1 MTLDRVFSIEKC
13 RKKLPQFTTMNV
25 IDGQASLTS
34 YSSLIFYSLTID
46 NILNIIVLLILAGVT
61 IATLTGEN
69 GILTKATEASKKT
82 GQASAEEQVQLE
94 VTASIGTDGNINIE
108 DLNDNLGNIEG
119 LTHEGETIENN
130 PIDSLPATVV
140 VDGNNV
146 IIREDGSVVV
156 SEWTQT
162 GYEITNGEIT
172 VKVGDDVLNYD
183 EGTGSTQIETT
194 ESGHTEQQTLTTEN
208 LGWRILG
215 IGENGGLELISD
227 NPTTATL
234 TLSGE
239 TGYLNAEEVLNTA
252 CNELYGKGQYAESA
266 RSLNVED
273 VNKLANYDPETY
285 SVYGDLYKYRF
296 STEAGYMQYSKST
309 DNGQTWS
316 DWSKITGSSYQTFRM
331 PGSTEIIS
339 AGNPKESQEI
349 ECTYYYY
356 SISSQMAD
364 NTDIANMITKGTGDR
379 NATQWLASRA
389 VSCDSNCANFDV
401 RTVHNGYV
409 DDNYLSDSDGNSN
422 SRSWAVRPVVSLESN
437 IQLEGNSENGW
448 TIKNK

>member
-1 MTLDRVFSIEKC
+1 M
-13 RKKLPQFTTMNV
+13 V
-25 IDGQASLTS
+25 IT
-34 YSSLIFYSLTID
+34 
-46 NILNIIVLLILAGVT
+46 IIVLLILAGVT

-94 VTASIGTDGNINIE
+94 VTASIGTDGKINTG
-108 DLNDNLGNIEG
+108 DLNDNLENIEG

-130 PIDSLPATVV
+130 PINSLPATVV

-172 VKVGDDVLNYD
+172 VKVGDYVLNYE

-194 ESGHTEQQTLTTEN
+194 ESGYADPQTITTED

-227 NPTTATL
+227 NPTTATV

-239 TGYLNAEEVLNTA
+239 TGYLNVEEVLNTA

-273 VNKLANYDPETY
+273 INKLANYDPETE
-285 SVYGDLYKYRF
+285 STTYGDLYKYRF
-296 STEAGYMQYSKST
+296 STDEGCMQYSKST

-316 DWSKITGSSYQTFRM
+316 DWADITGTSYQTFRM
-331 PGSTEIIS
+331 PGSTETIS
-339 AGNPKESQEI
+339 KENPKESEEI
-349 ECTYYYY
+349 EHTFY
-356 SISSQMAD
+356 SYTISSEI
-364 NTDIANMITKGTGDR
+364 TDTNIANMITKGTGDS
-379 NATQWLASRA
+379 NVTQWLASRTVACSSNSA
-389 VSCDSNCANFDV
+389 VFDV
-401 RTVHNGYV
+401 RYV
-409 DDNYLSDSDGNSN
+409 NYGGVYNYALYYSYGSSGSP
-422 SRSWAVRPVVSLESN
+422 SWAVRPVVTLESN
-437 IQLEGNSENGW
+437 IQLEGNSEDGW
-448 TIKNK
+448 TIK

>member
-1 MTLDRVFSIEKC
+1 MKKQKEKTELKQKNQKGITLIA
-13 RKKLPQFTTMNV
+13 LV
-25 IDGQASLTS
+25 IT
-34 YSSLIFYSLTID
+34 
-46 NILNIIVLLILAGVT
+46 IIVLLILAGVT
-61 IATLTGEN
+61 IATLTEEN

-94 VTASIGTDGNINIE
+94 VTASIGTDGKINTG

-215 IGENGGLELISD
+215 IGENGGLEVISD
-227 NPTTATL
+227 NPTTATV

-239 TGYLNAEEVLNTA
+239 TGYLNAEEVLKTA
-252 CNELYGKGQYAESA
+252 CNELYGKGQYAERA

-273 VNKLANYDPETY
+273 INKLVNYDPETE
-285 SVYGDLYKYRF
+285 STTYGDLYKYRF
-296 STEAGYMQYSKST
+296 STDEGCMQYSKST

-316 DWSKITGSSYQTFRM
+316 NWTNITNSSYQTFRM
-331 PGSTEIIS
+331 PGSTETIS
-339 AGNPKESQEI
+339 VDNPKESKEI
-349 ECTYYYY
+349 ENTVY
-356 SISSQMAD
+356 SYTVI
-364 NTDIANMITKGTGDR
+364 TDTNIANMITNGTGDS
-379 NATQWLASRA
+379 NVTQWLASRTVGCGSLYA
-389 VSCDSNCANFDV
+389 GFRVRNVDRGRVNF
-401 RTVHNGYV
+401 
-409 DDNYLSDSDGNSN
+409 SDLYNSRGISN
-422 SRSWAVRPVVSLESN
+422 SPSWAVRPVVTLESN
-437 IQLEGNSENGW
+437 IQLEGNSEDGW
-448 TIKNK
+448 TIK

>member
-1 MTLDRVFSIEKC
+1 MKRKIIERIKEKKGITLIA
-13 RKKLPQFTTMNV
+13 LV
-25 IDGQASLTS
+25 IT
-34 YSSLIFYSLTID
+34 
-46 NILNIIVLLILAGVT
+46 IIVLLILAGVT

-172 VKVGDDVLNYD
+172 VKVGNYVLNYD

-194 ESGHTEQQTLTTEN
+194 ESGHTEQQTLATED
-208 LGWRILG
+208 LDWRILG

-227 NPTTATL
+227 NPTTSTKI

-252 CNELYGKGQYAESA
+252 CNELYGKGQYAERA

-273 VNKLANYDPETY
+273 INKLANYDPETY
-285 SVYGDLYKYRF
+285 SGYGDLYKYRF
-296 STEAGYMQYSKST
+296 STEAGYMQYSTST

-316 DWSKITGSSYQTFRM
+316 EWANITSLSYQTFRM
-331 PGSTEIIS
+331 PGSTETIS
-339 AGNPKESQEI
+339 ANNPKESEQI
-349 ECTYYYY
+349 EYTYYRY

-364 NTDIANMITKGTGDR
+364 NTDIANMITNGTGDS
-379 NATQWLASRA
+379 NVTQWLASRA
-389 VSCDSNCANFDV
+389 VRCYSDYAGFLVRFVDYGFVSNHFLYGSNGDS
-401 RTVHNGYV
+401 R
-409 DDNYLSDSDGNSN
+409 
-422 SRSWAVRPVVSLESN
+422 RPSWAVRPVVTLESN
-437 IQLEGNSENGW
+437 IQLEGNSEDGW
-448 TIKNK
+448 TIK

>member
-1 MTLDRVFSIEKC
+1 MTKIKNKS
-13 RKKLPQFTTMNV
+13 KKNNGITLIALV
-25 IDGQASLTS
+25 IT
-34 YSSLIFYSLTID
+34 
-46 NILNIIVLLILAGVT
+46 IIVLLILAGVT

-94 VTASIGTDGNINIE
+94 VTASIGTDGKINTG

-172 VKVGDDVLNYD
+172 VKVGDYVLNYD

-194 ESGHTEQQTLTTEN
+194 ESGHTEQQTLATED

-215 IGENGGLELISD
+215 IGENGGLEVISD

-252 CNELYGKGQYAESA
+252 CSKLYGKGQYAESA

-285 SVYGDLYKYRF
+285 SGYGDLYKYRF
-296 STEAGYMQYSKST
+296 STEARYMQYSRLT
-309 DNGQTWS
+309 RNEQTWS
-316 DWSKITGSSYQTFRM
+316 NWTNITNSSYQTFRM

-349 ECTYYYY
+349 ENTYYYY
-356 SISSQMAD
+356 TVSSQISD
-364 NTDIANMITKGTGDR
+364 TNIANMITKGTGDS
-379 NATQWLASRA
+379 NITQWLASRSVNCSSDYA
-389 VSCDSNCANFDV
+389 YFSVRIVSYGSV
-401 RTVHNGYV
+401 GS
-409 DDNYLSDSDGNSN
+409 NYLYYSGGDSISP
-422 SRSWAVRPVVSLESN
+422 SWAVRPVVTLESN
-437 IQLEGNSENGW
+437 IQLEGNSEDGW
-448 TIKNK
+448 TIK

>member
-1 MTLDRVFSIEKC
+1 MKKQKEKTELKQKNQKGITLIA
-13 RKKLPQFTTMNV
+13 LV
-25 IDGQASLTS
+25 IT
-34 YSSLIFYSLTID
+34 
-46 NILNIIVLLILAGVT
+46 IIVLLILAGVT

-94 VTASIGTDGNINIE
+94 VTASIGTDGKINTG

-172 VKVGDDVLNYD
+172 VKVGDYVLNYD

-194 ESGHTEQQTLTTEN
+194 ESGHTEQQTLATED

-215 IGENGGLELISD
+215 IGENGGLEVISD

-252 CNELYGKGQYAESA
+252 CSKLYGKGRYAERA

-273 VNKLANYDPETY
+273 VNKLANYAPETEA
-285 SVYGDLYKYRF
+285 SGYGDLWKYRY
-296 STEAGYMQYSKST
+296 STEEGYMQYSRLT
-309 DNGQTWS
+309 RNEQTWS
-316 DWSKITGSSYQTFRM
+316 NWTNITNSSYQTFRM
-331 PGSTEIIS
+331 PGSTETIS
-339 AGNPKESQEI
+339 AENPKESEEI
-349 ECTYYYY
+349 ENTYYYY
-356 SISSQMAD
+356 TVSSQISD
-364 NTDIANMITKGTGDR
+364 TNIANMITKGTGDS
-379 NATQWLASRA
+379 NITQWLASRA
-389 VSCDSNCANFDV
+389 VSCGINYASFY
-401 RTVHNGYV
+401 VHFVYDGSV
-409 DDNYLSDSDGNSN
+409 DIGLLYTSIGN
-422 SRSWAVRPVVSLESN
+422 SRSPGWAVRPVVTLESN
-437 IQLEGNSENGW
+437 IQLEGNSEDGW
-448 TIKNK
+448 TIK

>member
-1 MTLDRVFSIEKC
+1 MKKQKEKTELKQKNQKGITLIA
-13 RKKLPQFTTMNV
+13 LV
-25 IDGQASLTS
+25 IT
-34 YSSLIFYSLTID
+34 
-46 NILNIIVLLILAGVT
+46 IIVLLILAGVT

-94 VTASIGTDGNINIE
+94 VTASIGTDGKINTG

-194 ESGHTEQQTLTTEN
+194 ESGHTEQQTLATED

-215 IGENGGLELISD
+215 IGENGGLEVISD
-227 NPTTATL
+227 NPTTATV

-239 TGYLNAEEVLNTA
+239 TGYLNAEEVLKTA
-252 CNELYGKGQYAESA
+252 CNELYGKGQYAERA

-273 VNKLANYDPETY
+273 INKLVNYDPETY
-285 SVYGDLYKYRF
+285 SGYGNLYKYRF
-296 STEAGYMQYSKST
+296 STEARYMQYSRLT
-309 DNGQTWS
+309 RNEQTWS
-316 DWSKITGSSYQTFRM
+316 NWTNITNSSYQTFRM
-331 PGSTEIIS
+331 PGSTETIS
-339 AGNPKESQEI
+339 VDNPKESKEI
-349 ECTYYYY
+349 ENTVY
-356 SISSQMAD
+356 SYTII
-364 NTDIANMITKGTGDR
+364 TDTNIANMITNGTGDS
-379 NATQWLASRA
+379 NVTQWLASRTVGCGSLYASFRVRNVDRGA
-389 VSCDSNCANFDV
+389 V
-401 RTVHNGYV
+401 RY
-409 DDNYLSDSDGNSN
+409 SDLYNSRGISN
-422 SRSWAVRPVVSLESN
+422 SPSWAVRPVVTLESN
-437 IQLEGNSENGW
+437 IQLEGNSEDGW
-448 TIKNK
+448 TIK

>member
-1 MTLDRVFSIEKC
+1 MKALRLYTHTHTHTNSLRKEKGITLIA
-13 RKKLPQFTTMNV
+13 LV
-25 IDGQASLTS
+25 IT
-34 YSSLIFYSLTID
+34 
-46 NILNIIVLLILAGVT
+46 IIVLLILTGVT
-61 IATLTGEN
+61 ITTLTGEN

-82 GQASAEEQVQLE
+82 GQASAEEQVQLA

-119 LTHEGETIENN
+119 LTHEGDTIENN

-172 VKVGDDVLNYD
+172 VKVGDYVLNYD
-183 EGTGSTQIETT
+183 EGTESTQIETT

-208 LGWRILG
+208 LGWKILG

-227 NPTTATL
+227 NPTTATV

-252 CNELYGKGQYAESA
+252 CNELYGKGEYAERA

-273 VNKLANYDPETY
+273 VNKLADYDPKTY
-285 SVYGDLYKYRF
+285 SGYGDLYKYRF
-296 STEAGYMQYSKST
+296 STEVGYMQYSKST
-309 DNGQTWS
+309 NKGQTWN
-316 DWSKITGSSYQTFRM
+316 DWLSITNTAYQTFRI
-331 PGSTEIIS
+331 PGSTDIIS
-339 AGNPKESQEI
+339 AENPIESEEI
-349 ECTYYYY
+349 ESTYYFY
-356 SISSQMAD
+356 SIPSQIAD
-364 NTDIANMITKGTGDR
+364 TDIANMITNGTGDS
-379 NATQWLASRA
+379 NITQWLAS
-389 VSCDSNCANFDV
+389 SSILCNTNIANFYVQSVNTGDV
-401 RTVHNGYV
+401 YSQNLY
-409 DDNYLSDSDGNSN
+409 NS
-422 SRSWAVRPVVSLESN
+422 SGTSHSYSKVVRPVVSLKSN
-437 IQLEGNSENGW
+437 IQLEGNSEDGW
-448 TIKNK
+448 TIK

>member
-1 MTLDRVFSIEKC
+1 MKTKELKRDKGITLIA
-13 RKKLPQFTTMNV
+13 LV
-25 IDGQASLTS
+25 IT
-34 YSSLIFYSLTID
+34 
-46 NILNIIVLLILAGVT
+46 IIVLLILAGVT

-82 GQASAEEQVQLE
+82 EQTSAEEQVQLE

-130 PIDSLPATVV
+130 PIDSLPSTVV

-172 VKVGDDVLNYD
+172 VKVGDYVLNYD
-183 EGTGSTQIETT
+183 EETGSTQIETT
-194 ESGHTEQQTLTTEN
+194 ESGHTEQQTLATED

-215 IGENGGLELISD
+215 IGENGGLEVISD
-227 NPTTATL
+227 NPTTATV

-252 CNELYGKGQYAESA
+252 CSKLYGKGQYAESA

-285 SVYGDLYKYRF
+285 SGYGDLYKYRF

-316 DWSKITGSSYQTFRM
+316 DWSNITGSSYQTFRM
-331 PGSTEIIS
+331 PGSTETIS
-339 AGNPKESQEI
+339 VDNPKESKEI
-349 ECTYYYY
+349 ENTVY
-356 SISSQMAD
+356 SYTISSEI
-364 NTDIANMITKGTGDR
+364 TDTNIANMITNGTGDS
-379 NATQWLASRA
+379 NITQWLASRA
-389 VSCDSNCANFDV
+389 VFCCSDYATFSVRLVNNGGVYGSNLSASGGN
-401 RTVHNGYV
+401 
-409 DDNYLSDSDGNSN
+409 SDSP
-422 SRSWAVRPVVSLESN
+422 SWAVRPVVTLESN

-448 TIKNK
+448 TIK

>member
-1 MTLDRVFSIEKC
+1 MEKPKEKTELKQKNQKEKGITLIA
-13 RKKLPQFTTMNV
+13 LV
-25 IDGQASLTS
+25 IT
-34 YSSLIFYSLTID
+34 
-46 NILNIIVLLILAGVT
+46 IIVLLILAGVT

-130 PIDSLPATVV
+130 PIDSLPSTVV

-172 VKVGDDVLNYD
+172 VKVGDYVLNYD

-194 ESGHTEQQTLTTEN
+194 ESGHTEQQTITTEN

-227 NPTTATL
+227 NPTTATV

-239 TGYLNAEEVLNTA
+239 TGYLNAEDVLNTV
-252 CNELYGKGQYAESA
+252 CNELYGNGEYAERA

-273 VNKLANYDPETY
+273 INKLSNYNPKTESTTY
-285 SVYGDLYKYRF
+285 GNLYKYRF

-316 DWSKITGSSYQTFRM
+316 NWLNITNVDYQIFRM
-331 PGSTEIIS
+331 PGLTETIS
-339 AGNPKESQEI
+339 AENPKESEEI
-349 ECTYYYY
+349 ENTYYSY
-356 SISSQMAD
+356 SISSEI
-364 NTDIANMITKGTGDR
+364 TDTNIANMITNGTGDC
-379 NATQWLASRA
+379 NVTQWLASRA
-389 VSCDSNCANFDV
+389 LHFLIDFSYFSVRLVDIGNMNHVRLYVSN
-401 RTVHNGYV
+401 
-409 DDNYLSDSDGNSN
+409 DNSYSFSC
-422 SRSWAVRPVVSLESN
+422 AVRPVVSLESN

-448 TIKNK
+448 TII

>member
-1 MTLDRVFSIEKC
+1 MKKQKEKTELKQKNQKGITLIA
-13 RKKLPQFTTMNV
+13 LV
-25 IDGQASLTS
+25 IT
-34 YSSLIFYSLTID
+34 
-46 NILNIIVLLILAGVT
+46 IIVLLILAGVT

-94 VTASIGTDGNINIE
+94 VTASIGTDGKINTG

-252 CNELYGKGQYAESA
+252 CNKLYGKGQYAESA

-285 SVYGDLYKYRF
+285 SGYGDLYKYRF

-316 DWSKITGSSYQTFRM
+316 DWSNITSSSYQTFRM

-364 NTDIANMITKGTGDR
+364 DIANMITKGTGDR
-379 NATQWLASRA
+379 NATQWLASRT
-389 VSCDSNCANFDV
+389 VDCGSNYAAFYVCGVYSGNVNHGNFLYGS
-401 RTVHNGYV
+401 R
-409 DDNYLSDSDGNSN
+409 GNSN
-422 SRSWAVRPVVSLESN
+422 SPSWAVRPVVSLESN
-437 IQLEGNSENGW
+437 IQLEGNFR
-448 TIKNK
+448 KRMDNKK

>member
-1 MTLDRVFSIEKC
+1 MKTKELKRNKGITLIA
-13 RKKLPQFTTMNV
+13 LV
-25 IDGQASLTS
+25 IT
-34 YSSLIFYSLTID
+34 
-46 NILNIIVLLILAGVT
+46 IIVLLVLAGVT

-94 VTASIGTDGNINIE
+94 VTASIGTDGKINTG

-172 VKVGDDVLNYD
+172 VKVGDYVLNYD

-285 SVYGDLYKYRF
+285 TGYGDLWKYRF
-296 STEAGYMQYSKST
+296 STEADCMQSSTST

-316 DWSKITGSSYQTFRM
+316 DWENITDEQYQTFRI
-331 PGSTEIIS
+331 PGSTDTIS
-339 AGNPKESQEI
+339 VDNPKESQEI
-349 ECTYYYY
+349 KYTNYVYIIE
-356 SISSQMAD
+356 SHI
-364 NTDIANMITKGTGDR
+364 TDTEIANMITVRRTGKY
-379 NATQWLASRA
+379 WLASRM
-389 VSCDSNCANFDV
+389 VFCDSDYTTFSV
-401 RTVHNGYV
+401 RYIYMGRERYGSFYCSNG
-409 DDNYLSDSDGNSN
+409 DSYSP
-422 SRSWAVRPVVSLESN
+422 SWSVRPVVSLKSN
-437 IQLEGNSENGW
+437 IQLEGNSEDGW
-448 TIKNK
+448 TIK